1 MAFKDAINKMVS
13 YFDTDEVS
21 EVEEESMVAKRE
33 EAQAQEPRTR
43 PVSSPQQASRPNP
56 NQAVSRPLTSRSQHS
71 EQEPLPTY
79 PRQNRQETMENIERR
94 SNSREARFPSSHQEQ
109 YSPQG
114 QAEKTRIALKYPKKY
129 EDAQEIVDL
138 FIENECVL
146 IDFQYMLDAQA
157 RRCLDFIDG
166 ASKVLYGTLQK
177 VGSSMYLLTPSNVSV
192 NIEDMNIPN
201 HNNHNQDFG
210 YDFDMKRR

>member
-1 MAFKDAINKMVS
+1 MAFKDTINKVVS
-13 YFDTDEVS
+13 YFDTDDVS
-21 EVEEESMVAKRE
+21 EVEEDVPVQQVE
-33 EAQAQEPRTR
+33 EQQSQRPHQTARQSSQQQIVNKTNQPSNR
-43 PVSSPQQASRPNP
+43 PVQPSRNYKAEQQ
-56 NQAVSRPLTSRSQHS
+56 
-71 EQEPLPTY
+71 PLPNYQSQVHSNLSDTS
-79 PRQNRQETMENIERR
+79 ERR
-94 SNSREARFPSSHQEQ
+94 QTQYGSGSHVKKQDILSEGSRVEQ
-109 YSPQG
+109 
-114 QAEKTRIALKYPKKY
+114 TRIALKYPKKY

-138 FIENECVL
+138 LIENECVL

-166 ASKVLYGTLQK
+166 ASKVLYGSLQK

-201 HNNHNQDFG
+201 TNQDFG

>member
-1 MAFKDAINKMVS
+1 MAFKDTINKVVS
-13 YFDTDEVS
+13 YFDTDDIS
-21 EVEEESMVAKRE
+21 EVEEDVPVQQVE
-33 EAQAQEPRTR
+33 EQQSQR
-43 PVSSPQQASRPNP
+43 PHQTARQSSQQQIVNKTNQPASRPAQP
-56 NQAVSRPLTSRSQHS
+56 SRNYKA
-71 EQEPLPTY
+71 EQQQPLPNY
-79 PRQNRQETMENIERR
+79 QSQPR
-94 SNSREARFPSSHQEQ
+94 SNSSDISERRQTPYGSGSHVKKQDILSEGSRVEQ
-109 YSPQG
+109 
-114 QAEKTRIALKYPKKY
+114 TRIALKYPKKY

-138 FIENECVL
+138 LIENECVL

-166 ASKVLYGTLQK
+166 ASKVLYGSLQK

-201 HNNHNQDFG
+201 TNQDFG